1 MLMLNVQRLRV
12 LREVLS
18 QGSFSEAASAL
29 NYTQSAVSQAI
40 ATLESEAG
48 VPLIERDRRGV
59 RPTSAGERLAEH
71 AGRILT
77 QLDVAEAELGAIA
90 GIRGGELRMA
100 SFPTA
105 GATLMPLAI
114 AAFRSAYPHVALS
127 LVEGEPEELIPRLR
141 DGEFDLGLIFGFGG
155 AGEPGPGLQSSP
167 LFEDPMRLALPKGH
181 RLTRKELITLEDLSD
196 EAWVQTSEAQCLRA
210 PRGARLSRRGIRA
223 ARLLR
228 ERRLPDR
235 AGPGRGRRRGRADPA
250 AGALADASATT
261 SRSASSNPMAR
272 SGTSSC
278 RRREP
283 GSRCPRL
290 RRCWRSCATRLASTG
305 SSRPRDADPRRV
317 ARRRTPPP
325 PLGGD
330 GVQMLGL
337 RRRAD

>member
-1 MLMLNVQRLRV
+1 MLNVQRLRV

-48 VPLIERDRRGV
+48 LPLIERDRRGV

-141 DGEFDLGLIFGFGG
+141 DGEFDLGLIFGFGA

-181 RLTRKELITLEDLSD
+181 RLTRKEHITLEDLSD
-196 EAWVQTSEAQCLRA
+196 EAWVQTSEASAC
-210 PRGARLSRRGIRA
+210 ARHVVRVCRA
-223 ARLLR
+223 AGFEPRVSFESDDYLTVQGLVAAGVGVALIPQLALSQTVSYDIAVR
-228 ERRLPDR
+228 ELQPN
-235 AGPGRGRRRGRADPA
+235 GPVRHVVVSTPGTGVSLPA
-250 AGALADASATT
+250 AAAML
-261 SRSASSNPMAR
+261 
-272 SGTSSC
+272 
-278 RRREP
+278 EI
-283 GSRCPRL
+283 L
-290 RRCWRSCATRLASTG
+290 RDTG
-305 SSRPRDADPRRV
+305 RQYQ
-317 ARRRTPPP
+317 
-325 PLGGD
+325 L
-330 GVQMLGL
+330 
-337 RRRAD
+337 